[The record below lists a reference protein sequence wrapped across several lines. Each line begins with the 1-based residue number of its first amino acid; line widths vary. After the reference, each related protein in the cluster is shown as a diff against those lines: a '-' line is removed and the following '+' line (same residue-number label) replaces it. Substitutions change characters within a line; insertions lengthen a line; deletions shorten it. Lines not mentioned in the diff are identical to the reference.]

1 MARLRNGDHP
11 TVVIR
16 HRNPGTKKNKMKP
29 MSSTPY
35 PDVNE
40 ILNILFSNVQEILG
54 NQFVGMYLFGSLANG
69 EFDEHSDIDVL
80 VVTKEEISQS
90 AFSAL
95 RALHQ
100 RINTIDSPWAIQIE
114 ASYIPQ
120 AALRRFDPEN
130 NIHPHMDRG
139 DNEVLHWMSHES
151 DWIIQRHILR
161 ERGIMIKGPDLRT
174 LIEPVSSDELRKAV
188 VNVLPLWVKPIL
200 EDPSRIKKRG
210 YQSYCV
216 LTLCRMLYTF
226 KHGEI
231 LSKPGAATWALEH
244 MDPEWKLLIER
255 ALVGRQNADL
265 EADAED
271 LKEALAMMRYVLS
284 LARPT
289 PYPEVNELL
298 NLLLRN
304 AKRILGEQFVG
315 MYLYGSLASGDFD
328 PETSDIDFLVVT
340 SETLPEE
347 KIAELEAMHNE
358 TWAISLKRA
367 GELEGS
373 YVPRDLIRRHDPDGA
388 PCPTVN
394 EGKFFVDKR
403 GSDWI
408 IQRHVVREYGVVVEG
423 PDPKTLI
430 DSVSPGDIRKAV
442 LGILQ
447 EWWFPML
454 EDPSWLRDHGGKY
467 HAFAVITMCRVLH
480 ALEHGTI
487 VSKPKAVQWARATVG
502 APWVGLIDKAVRVS
516 RHEEEAAFLD
526 DTLDFIRFIE
536 ERTRKFENL
545 SDTEIRNAEDPPRHR
560 PGRRHR

>member
-1 MARLRNGDHP
+1 M
-11 TVVIR
+11 
-16 HRNPGTKKNKMKP
+16 PGQNKMKQISP
-29 MSSTPY
+29 TPHS
-35 PDVNE
+35 DVNE
-40 ILNILFSNVQEILG
+40 ILSIMFSDVQEILG
-54 NQFVGMYLFGSLANG
+54 SQFVGMYLFGSLANG
-69 EFDEHSDIDVL
+69 DFDQHSDIDVL
-80 VVTKEEISQS
+80 IVTDRKITEPTFADLQQ
-90 AFSAL
+90 
-95 RALHQ
+95 LHK
-100 RINTIDSPWAIQIE
+100 RLNGIDSPWALQIE

-120 AALRRFDPEN
+120 TALRCFDPAD

-139 DNEVLHWMSHES
+139 DDEVLHWMSHER
-151 DWIIQRHILR
+151 DWIVQRHILR
-161 ERGIMIKGPDLRT
+161 ERGVVIAGPDLQK

-188 VNVLPLWVKPIL
+188 ADVLPLWVKPIL
-200 EDPSRIKKRG
+200 ANPSLINKRG

-216 LTLCRMLYTF
+216 LTLCRMLYTV

-231 LSKPGAATWALEH
+231 LSKPNAAKWALEH
-244 MDPEWKLLIER
+244 VDPQWKALIER
-255 ALVGRQNADL
+255 ALVGRQESNLDADP
-265 EADAED
+265 ED
-271 LKEALAMMRYVLS
+271 IEGTLAMMRYVVQQT
-284 LARPT
+284 RPT

-298 NLLLRN
+298 NLLLWN
-304 AKRILGEQFVG
+304 VKRILDDQFVG

-340 SETLPEE
+340 AGTLSEG

-358 TWAISLKRA
+358 TWATSNRRA

-408 IQRHVVREYGVVVEG
+408 IQRHVVREYGIVVEG
-423 PDPKTLI
+423 PDPKRLI
-430 DSVSPGDIRKAV
+430 DFVSPDDIRGAV

-454 EDPSWLRDHGGKY
+454 EDPSWLRDHGAKY

-487 VSKPKAVQWARATVG
+487 VSKPRAVQWARG
-502 APWVGLIDKAVRVS
+502 KLGEPWMTLIDKAVAVS
-516 RHEEEAAFLD
+516 RNQQQDDFLEE
-526 DTLDFIRFIE
+526 TLDFIRLVQ
-536 ERTRKFENL
+536 RQTSKFESL
-545 SDTEIRNAEDPPRHR
+545 TGKEIKNA
-560 PGRRHR
+560 

>member
-1 MARLRNGDHP
+1 MMAGWRNGSEQHP
-11 TVVIR
+11 
-16 HRNPGTKKNKMKP
+16 HEASMPGQNKMKQISP
-29 MSSTPY
+29 TPHS
-35 PDVNE
+35 DVNE
-40 ILNILFSNVQEILG
+40 ILSIMFSDVQEILG
-54 NQFVGMYLFGSLANG
+54 SQFVGMYLFGSLANG
-69 EFDEHSDIDVL
+69 DFDQHSDIDVL
-80 VVTKEEISQS
+80 IVTDRKITERTFADLQQ
-90 AFSAL
+90 
-95 RALHQ
+95 LHK
-100 RINTIDSPWAIQIE
+100 RLNGIDSPWGLQIE

-120 AALRRFDPEN
+120 TALRRFDPAD

-139 DNEVLHWMSHES
+139 DNEVLHWMSHER
-151 DWIIQRHILR
+151 DWIVQRHILR
-161 ERGIMIKGPDLRT
+161 ERGVVIAGPDLQR

-188 VNVLPLWVKPIL
+188 ADVLPLWVKPIL
-200 EDPSRIKKRG
+200 EDPSLINKRG

-226 KHGEI
+226 KHGEV
-231 LSKPGAATWALEH
+231 LSKPNAAKWALDH
-244 MDPEWKLLIER
+244 VDPQWKPLIER
-255 ALVGRQNADL
+255 ALVGRQDSNL
-265 EADAED
+265 EADPED
-271 LKEALAMMRYVLS
+271 LEGTLAMMRYVVQQT
-284 LARPT
+284 RPT
-289 PYPEVNELL
+289 PYAEVNELL
-298 NLLLRN
+298 NLLLWN
-304 AKRILGEQFVG
+304 VKRILDNQFVG

-340 SETLPEE
+340 AEALPEE

-358 TWAISLKRA
+358 TWATSHRRA

-423 PDPKTLI
+423 PDPRTLI
-430 DSVSPGDIRKAV
+430 DFVSPDDIRGAV

-454 EDPSWLRDHGGKY
+454 EDPAWLRDHGGKY

-487 VSKPKAVQWARATVG
+487 VSKPKAVRWARG
-502 APWVGLIDKAVRVS
+502 KLGEPWMTLIDKVVAVS
-516 RHEEEAAFLD
+516 RHQQHDDFLKE
-526 DTLDFIRFIE
+526 TLDFIRFVQGQ
-536 ERTRKFENL
+536 TSKFENL
-545 SDTEIRNAEDPPRHR
+545 TGKEIRNA
-560 PGRRHR
+560 